1 MDGEIVETTAITA
14 VREYSEVRIS
24 DPRTMLMN
32 MPVAEMAIA
41 QEEYDARRKQFRDW
55 IKAKLVPGV
64 HYGFAPGCE
73 PKLNDN
79 GELLMWSQGGNKV
92 IPKDSW
98 SAKPS
103 LYKAGAE
110 FVCDLMNLLP
120 VYTPD
125 KSAWEMLGSPAG
137 TFVMRCQL
145 YPKGS
150 THVPENMLGEGLGC
164 RSVGDKKGDANNA
177 IKMAQKSAMVCAVLN
192 SYGLSDLFTQDIEDG
207 GVGREPAKNPPA
219 RPAPRVA
226 PRTAASRPV
235 NGLAT
240 VNERFQN
247 LKARWKDATLSDGD
261 TPTPDLWR
269 QWVVS
274 HTELPPDASLKPEM
288 WTPADL
294 KAAEDAMLKIEG
306 LPH

>member
-1 MDGEIVETTAITA
+1 MDGEIVDTTAITA

-32 MPVAEMAIA
+32 MPVQEMIVA

-120 VYTPD
+120 VYTAD
-125 KSAWEMLGSPAG
+125 KSAWEMLGSLAG

-150 THVPENMLGEGLGC
+150 THVPENMIGEGLGC

-226 PRTAASRPV
+226 PRSFPSRQGPPTVSPMRTRLENLKEAWKTASR
-235 NGLAT
+235 
-240 VNERFQN
+240 
-247 LKARWKDATLSDGD
+247 KDGD
-261 TPTPDLWR
+261 TPTEELWMR
-269 QWVVS
+269 WVEINTHLPS
-274 HTELPPDASLKPEM
+274 DAAKLPGLWTEEEM
-288 WTPADL
+288 S
-294 KAAEDAMLKIEG
+294 AAEKLV
-306 LPH
+306 PPF

>member
-1 MDGEIVETTAITA
+1 MDGEILETAITA
-14 VREYSEVRIS
+14 VREYPEVRIS

-32 MPVAEMAIA
+32 MPVQEMIVA

-55 IKAKLVPGV
+55 IKSKLIPGV
-64 HYGFAPGCE
+64 HFGFAPGCE
-73 PKLNDN
+73 PNIN
-79 GELLMWSQGGNKV
+79 ERGEIGIWSKGATKWYSQ
-92 IPKDSW
+92 DQW
-98 SAKPS
+98 TAKPS
-103 LYKAGAE
+103 LFKSGAE
-110 FVCDLMNLLP
+110 FITDLMNLVA
-120 VYTPD
+120 VYTAD
-125 KSAWEMLGSPAG
+125 KNAWEMLGSAPG
-137 TFVMRCQL
+137 VFVIRCQL

-150 THVPENMLGEGLGC
+150 IQSPENMIGEGLGC
-164 RSVGDKKGDANNA
+164 RKVGEKNGNENNA
-177 IKMAQKSAMVCAVLN
+177 LKMAQKSAMVCAVLN

-274 HTELPPDASLKPEM
+274 HTELPPDAALKPEL